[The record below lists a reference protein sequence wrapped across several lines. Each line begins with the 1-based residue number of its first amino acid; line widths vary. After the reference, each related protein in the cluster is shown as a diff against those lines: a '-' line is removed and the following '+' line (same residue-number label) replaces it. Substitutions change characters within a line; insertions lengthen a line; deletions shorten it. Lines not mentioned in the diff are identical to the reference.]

1 MFKGLG
7 QLGDVAKMMK
17 QAQEMQSKMADAQ
30 KVIEQIEIFGESGG
44 GLVKATTNA
53 KGIIKSIDI
62 DETILLIEIQNSTAE
77 ELQNSI
83 GKLKSDIESLSRA
96 DVIAKKARN
105 DLKMVF
111 THPETLRI
119 EIDPILKASL

>member
-30 KVIEQIEIFGESGG
+30 KVIEQLEIFGESGG

-62 DETILLIEIQNSTAE
+62 DETILLPSEKQVVEDLIIAAIKDAQEKAIEKTKSEMSKITADMD
-77 ELQNSI
+77 LPDAI
-83 GKLKSDIESLSRA
+83 KDKL
-96 DVIAKKARN
+96 
-105 DLKMVF
+105 F
-111 THPETLRI
+111 
-119 EIDPILKASL
+119 

>member
-30 KVIEQIEIFGESGG
+30 KVIEQLEIFGESGG

-62 DETILLIEIQNSTAE
+62 DETILLPSEKQVVEDLIIAAIKDAQEKAIEKTKSEMSKITAE
-77 ELQNSI
+77 MDLPDAI
-83 GKLKSDIESLSRA
+83 KDKL
-96 DVIAKKARN
+96 
-105 DLKMVF
+105 F
-111 THPETLRI
+111 
-119 EIDPILKASL
+119 